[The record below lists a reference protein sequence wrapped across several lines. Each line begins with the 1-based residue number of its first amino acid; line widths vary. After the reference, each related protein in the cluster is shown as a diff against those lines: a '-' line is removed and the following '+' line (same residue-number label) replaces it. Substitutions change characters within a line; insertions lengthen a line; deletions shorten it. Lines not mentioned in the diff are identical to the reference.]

1 MILVEIRIPVLHETI
16 DFRLREDGTADD
28 VRRSVL
34 RSLRMMTHED
44 GTDEDGFVLLDA
56 DRGQI
61 LSGERTLEEF
71 GIRNGSSLLL
81 L

>member
-28 VRRSVL
+28 IRRSLL

-44 GTDEDGFVLLDA
+44 GPDEDGFVLLDA
-56 DRGQI
+56 DSGRI
-61 LSGERTLEEF
+61 LSGGRTMKEC
-71 GIRNGSSLLL
+71 GIRNGSSLMLL
-81 L
+81 